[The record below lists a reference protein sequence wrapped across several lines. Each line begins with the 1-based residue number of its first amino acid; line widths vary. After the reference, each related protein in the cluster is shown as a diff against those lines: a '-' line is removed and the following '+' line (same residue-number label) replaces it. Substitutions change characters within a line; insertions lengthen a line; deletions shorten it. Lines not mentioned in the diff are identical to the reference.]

1 LKSLTLFVGLIYLNS
16 LLLMYNRFRYSIMEL
31 RHSLPKFLRCV
42 DWSSATHA
50 EETVKVSAVI

>member
-1 LKSLTLFVGLIYLNS
+1 LTLFVRLIYLNS